1 MKIRV
6 ASAGTGKTASLV
18 LRYLGLLASGIPLRR
33 IAGVTFT
40 RKAADELRVRVGEAL
55 GDVLTTGRHLDFVC
69 DPVFRPQ
76 FEEARRELS
85 GATLTTI
92 HGFMIECLRRTAPL
106 LFLDPDFSLVGDW
119 EARAFFEE
127 EWRSLL
133 YLSSDPTHPLF
144 GQVKPEMG
152 EALLHLFGKRSL
164 AASYTPSPGQENAAL
179 IKVYETVFAN
189 YSKRLG
195 SGLLSP
201 SEVERRALELSTN
214 PRAVGRLL
222 ERYRVVLVDEF
233 QDVNP
238 LQGEFFRA
246 LEAAGLPIEAV
257 GDPKQSIYAFRD
269 ADVEVFRRALAEG
282 EVLPPLATTYR
293 HSRVLV
299 RFLNRLTGGLA
310 TLGLGFGPEEAP
322 PVEGVREV
330 QGRLEVHWVEGDVT
344 LDELRAFEAQILA
357 QRLQALSERVDPSEM
372 AVLVRSRNSFAFLE
386 EAFQRLELPYV
397 LLQGRGY
404 YERLEVRDL
413 YHALTVALDPRGLS
427 LAAWLRSPFGGLGL
441 SEIEQIL
448 RSDDPLALLQ
458 AEFPEVYGRLRLIQ
472 RMVPQSKPLEAL
484 KFLVREPIIGGRAYL
499 DHLGARARENVDALL
514 FQVASRPPSGLEV
527 LLERLQLL
535 SHQAEAGDV
544 PQSGEGVQLLTVHAA
559 KGLEWP
565 VVAVFDLGRRNPHLS
580 QPAYLGP
587 DGMVALPETPL
598 FDELRERAKAREE
611 AESYRLLYVAAS
623 RARDV
628 LILTGSVKAGKPE
641 GWAEVLAKVG
651 FGPEARFFERPDYVQ
666 RSWNYRPVPPSEPPA
681 PRPGP
686 AAPPWLERVF
696 EPFPLPPLFSPSAL
710 KREANFRGD
719 SRVEAEHEPLPL
731 PDLEEGDEVPG
742 RARALG
748 TLVHAA
754 IAQGWNPEHPAHL
767 ATLEAQEVM
776 FPFDPAERESILAET
791 RELLRA
797 YRTLLGREL
806 PWPRDEDYP
815 ELPLALPGGSTVW
828 QGVIDRLYRVGEE
841 WYLEDYKTDHEA
853 VPERYHFQL
862 ALYRKAVREVWGVD
876 PRVRLVFLRF
886 AQVVELESEV
896 LERALL
902 QNLPG

>member
-18 LRYLGLLASGIPLRR
+18 LRYLGLLESGIPLRR

-55 GDVLTTGRHLDFVC
+55 EDVLSTGRHLDFVC
-69 DPVFRPQ
+69 DPAFKPQ

-133 YLSSDPTHPLF
+133 YLSSEPSHPLF
-144 GQVKPEMG
+144 GQVRPEMG
-152 EALLHLFGKRSL
+152 EALLHLFNKRSL
-164 AASYTPSPGQENAAL
+164 SGAYTPAPGEENAAL
-179 IKVYETVFAN
+179 VRVYEAVFAS
-189 YSKRLG
+189 YTKRLG

-201 SEVERRALELSTN
+201 SEVERQALELVTN
-214 PRAVGRLL
+214 PRAVERLL
-222 ERYRVVLVDEF
+222 ERYRVVLVDEL

-257 GDPKQSIYAFRD
+257 GDPKQSIYAFRE

-310 TLGLGFGPEEAP
+310 ALGLGFGPEEAP

-330 QGRLEVHWVEGDVT
+330 QGRLEVHWVEGEVT
-344 LDELRAFEAQILA
+344 LDELRTFEAQILA
-357 QRLQALSERVDPSEM
+357 ERLRALSERLDPSEM
-372 AVLVRSRNSFAFLE
+372 AVLVRSRSSFGFLE

-441 SEIEQIL
+441 SEVEQIL

-458 AEFPEVYGRLRLIQ
+458 AEFPEVYARLRQIQ
-472 RMVPQSKPLEAL
+472 RTVPQSKPLEAL
-484 KFLVREPIIGGRAYL
+484 KFLVREPLIGGRAYL
-499 DHLGARARENVDALL
+499 DHLGVRARENVDALL
-514 FQVASRPPSGLEV
+514 FQVAARPPSGLEV
-527 LLERLQLL
+527 LLERLELL

-565 VVAVFDLGRRNPHLS
+565 VVAVFDLGRRNSHVA

-587 DGMVALPETPL
+587 DGTVALPETPL

-651 FGPEARFFERPDYVQ
+651 FGPEARLFERPDYVQ
-666 RSWNYRPVPPSEPPA
+666 RSWNYRPVPPSEPPK
-681 PRPGP
+681 PKPSP
-686 AAPPWLERVF
+686 PAPPWLEQVF
-696 EPFPLPPLFSPSAL
+696 EPLPLPPLFSPSAL
-710 KREANFRGD
+710 KRE
-719 SRVEAEHEPLPL
+719 EAEHEPLPL

-754 IAQGWNPEHPAHL
+754 IAQGWDPDHPAHL

-776 FPFDPAERESILAET
+776 FPFDPAERASILAEA

-797 YRTLLGREL
+797 YKALLGQEL
-806 PWPRDEDYP
+806 PWPRDEDFV

-828 QGVIDRLYRVGEE
+828 QGVIDRLYRVGEQ

-853 VPERYHFQL
+853 LPERYHFQL

-876 PRVRLVFLRF
+876 PRVRLVFLRLG
-886 AQVVELESEV
+886 QVIELEPPR
-896 LERALL
+896 LEQALL
-902 QNLPG
+902 QALPG

>member
-18 LRYLGLLASGIPLRR
+18 LRYLALLASGIPLRR

-55 GDVLTTGRHLDFVC
+55 EDVLTTGRHLDFVC
-69 DPVFRPQ
+69 DPASRPR
-76 FEEARRELS
+76 FEEAWRELS

-106 LFLDPDFSLVGDW
+106 LALDPDFSLIGDW

-133 YLSSDPTHPLF
+133 YLSSDPAHPLF
-144 GQVKPEMG
+144 GQAKPEMG
-152 EALLHLFGKRSL
+152 DALLHLFAKRSL
-164 AASYTPSPGQENAAL
+164 AVSYTPSPGEENAVL
-179 IKVYETVFAN
+179 VKVYQAVFAN
-189 YSKRLG
+189 YSRRLG
-195 SGLLSP
+195 PGLLSP
-201 SEVERRALELSTN
+201 SEVERRALELTAN
-214 PRAVGRLL
+214 PSALGRLL
-222 ERYRVVLVDEF
+222 DRYRVVLVDEF

-238 LQGEFFRA
+238 VQGEFFRA
-246 LEAAGLPIEAV
+246 LESAGLPIEAV

-293 HSRVLV
+293 HSRILV
-299 RFLNRLTGGLA
+299 RFLNRLTEKLA
-310 TLGLGFGPEEAP
+310 ALGLGFGPEEAP
-322 PVEGVREV
+322 PVEGVREER
-330 QGRLEVHWVEGDVT
+330 GRLEVHWVEGEVT

-357 QRLQALSERVDPSEM
+357 QRLLALSERVDPSEM

-386 EAFQRLELPYV
+386 EAFGRLGLPYV

-413 YHALTVALDPRGLS
+413 YHALRVALDPRGLS

-441 SEIEQIL
+441 SEIEQVL
-448 RSDDPLALLQ
+448 RSADPLTLLQ
-458 AEFPEVYGRLRLIQ
+458 AEFPEVYARLRLIQ
-472 RMVPQSKPLEAL
+472 QTVSQSKPLEAL
-484 KFLVREPIIGGRAYL
+484 KFLVRAPIIGGRAYL
-499 DHLGARARENVDALL
+499 DHLQARSRENVDALL
-514 FQVASRPPSGLEV
+514 FQVAARPPSGLEV

-587 DGMVALPETPL
+587 DGTVALPETPF
-598 FDELRERAKAREE
+598 FDELRAQAKAREE

-623 RARDV
+623 RAKDV
-628 LILTGSVKAGKPE
+628 LLLTGSVKAGNPE

-651 FGPEARFFERPDYVQ
+651 FGPEARFFDRSDYVQ
-666 RSWNYRPVPPSEPPA
+666 RSWNYRPLPPSGPPA
-681 PRPGP
+681 PRPAP
-686 AAPPWLERVF
+686 VAPPWLERVF
-696 EPFPLPPLFSPSAL
+696 EPLPLPPLFSPSAL
-710 KREANFRGD
+710 KRQADFRG
-719 SRVEAEHEPLPL
+719 EHEPLPL
-731 PDLEEGDEVPG
+731 PDLEEGEEVPG
-742 RARALG
+742 RSRALG
-748 TLVHAA
+748 TVVHTA
-754 IAQGWNPEHPAHL
+754 IAQGWDPDYPAHL

-776 FPFDPAERESILAET
+776 FPFDPAERESILAEA
-791 RELLRA
+791 RGLLRVYQA
-797 YRTLLGREL
+797 LLGKEL

-828 QGVIDRLYRVGEE
+828 QGVMDRLYRVGEE
-841 WYLEDYKTDHEA
+841 WYLEDYKTDHE
-853 VPERYHFQL
+853 VLPERYYFQL
-862 ALYRKAVREVWGVD
+862 ALYRQAVREVWRVD
-876 PRVRLVFLRF
+876 PRVRLVFLRC
-886 AQVVELESEV
+886 AQVVELEPGV
-896 LERALL
+896 LEQALL
-902 QNLPG
+902 QNIPG

>member
-18 LRYLGLLASGIPLRR
+18 LRYLGLLESGTPLRR

-40 RKAADELRVRVGEAL
+40 RKAADELRLRVGEAIEE
-55 GDVLTTGRHLDFVC
+55 VLATGRYLDLAIG
-69 DPVFRPQ
+69 PGLGPR

-92 HGFMIECLRRTAPL
+92 HGFMMECLRRAAPL
-106 LFLDPDFSLVGDW
+106 LSLDPDFSPIGDW
-119 EARAFFEE
+119 EARALFEE

-133 YLSSDPTHPLF
+133 YLSSQPGHPLF
-144 GQVKPEMG
+144 GQVRPEMG
-152 EALLHLFGKRSL
+152 EALLHLFSKRSL
-164 AASYTPSPGQENAAL
+164 ASTYTPAPGQENAAL
-179 IKVYETVFAN
+179 VRVYAAVLASYTQ
-189 YSKRLG
+189 RLG
-195 SGLLSP
+195 AGLLP
-201 SEVERRALELSTN
+201 PPEVERRALELVTR
-214 PRAVGRLL
+214 PPAVERLL

-238 LQGEFFRA
+238 LQGQFFRA

-282 EVLPPLATTYR
+282 EVLPPLTTTYR

-299 RFLNRLTGGLA
+299 RFLNRLTGGL
-310 TLGLGFGPEEAP
+310 GFGPEEAP
-322 PVEGVREV
+322 PVVGVREV
-330 QGRLEVHWVEGDVT
+330 QGRLEVHWAEGEVT

-357 QRLQALSERVDPSEM
+357 ERLCALAQRVDPAEM
-372 AVLVRSRNSFAFLE
+372 AVLVRSRNSLGFLE

-413 YHALTVALDPRGLS
+413 YHALRVALDPRGLS
-427 LAAWLRSPFGGLGL
+427 LAAWLRGPLGGLGL
-441 SEIEQIL
+441 AEVDRIL
-448 RSDDPLALLQ
+448 CSADPLALLQ
-458 AEFPEVYGRLRLIQ
+458 AEFPEVHARLRLIQ
-472 RMVPQSKPLEAL
+472 GTVLRSKPLEAL
-484 KFLVREPIIGGRAYL
+484 KFLVREPLIGGRAYL
-499 DHLGARARENVDALL
+499 DALGPRARENVDALL
-514 FQVASRPPSGLEV
+514 FQVASYPPSGLEV
-527 LLERLQLL
+527 LLERLRLL

-565 VVAVFDLGRRNPHLS
+565 VVAVFDLGRRNSPPS

-587 DGMVALPETPL
+587 DGTVALPQTPL
-598 FDELRERAKAREE
+598 FDELRERARAREE
-611 AESYRLLYVAAS
+611 AESHRLLYVAAS

-628 LILTGSVKAGKPE
+628 LILTGSVKAGHPE
-641 GWAEVLAKVG
+641 GWAGVLAKMG
-651 FGPEARFFERPDYVQ
+651 FGPKARPFERPDYVQ
-666 RSWNYRPVPPSEPPA
+666 RSWNYRPLPPGEPPK
-681 PRPGP
+681 PKPSP
-686 AAPPWLERVF
+686 PAPPWLERVF
-696 EPFPLPPLFSPSAL
+696 EPLPRPPLSSPSAL
-710 KREANFRGD
+710 GRT
-719 SRVEAEHEPLPL
+719 VAEHEPLPL
-731 PDLEEGDEVPG
+731 PDLEEGEEVPG

-748 TLVHAA
+748 TLVHTA
-754 IAQGWNPEHPAHL
+754 IAQGWNPEHPAHR

-776 FPFDPAERESILAET
+776 FPFDPAERESILAEAQ
-791 RELLRA
+791 ELLRA
-797 YRTLLGREL
+797 YQALLGREL

-815 ELPLALPGGSTVW
+815 ELPLALPDGSTVW
-828 QGVIDRLYRVGEE
+828 QGVIDRLYRVGEA
-841 WYLEDYKTDHEA
+841 WYLEDYKTDHRA
-853 VPERYHFQL
+853 LPERYHFQL

-886 AQVVELESEV
+886 GQVIELEPV
-896 LERALL
+896 LLEQALL
-902 QNLPG
+902 HHLSS